1 MSNYKPKGY
10 PLAMR
15 LMALEV
21 LESLDS
27 SPRKLEQN
35 LDFAEEEI
43 KANNLTRAA
52 EWLGYGETI
61 IIAQRLDESGIHELQ
76 ELVKRY
82 WRLKVERLLKLAENL
97 LQEKGKRKALPEL
110 HLLIHSAKIEAEKGG
125 IDLPERYKEIE
136 AKL

>member
-43 KANNLTRAA
+43 KAKKEAIDPL
-52 EWLGYGETI
+52 
-61 IIAQRLDESGIHELQ
+61 
-76 ELVKRY
+76 
-82 WRLKVERLLKLAENL
+82 
-97 LQEKGKRKALPEL
+97 
-110 HLLIHSAKIEAEKGG
+110 SAKEQARNYARNAGARFVILSNGNLHYSVRTTIAV
-125 IDLPERYKEIE
+125 L
-136 AKL
+136 